1 MKTIVAIAALAA
13 VAFPACAAD
22 RAATLAETGTYRPGA
37 LAVAAIGQ
45 GNWRHAEQLLTDR
58 HRGGASDPARLIN
71 LGKVYW
77 ETGRQD
83 QARALWRRAADLQ
96 PVEVETAGGRT
107 VSTATLARE
116 ALAAY
121 GPGAPV
127 VALRR

>member
-1 MKTIVAIAALAA
+1 MKTPVAFALLAA
-13 VAFPACAAD
+13 VSLSGCVAN
-22 RAATLAETGTYRPGA
+22 RAAPLAETGTYQPGA

-45 GNWRHAEQLLTDR
+45 RDWGHAEQLLTDR
-58 HRGGASDPARLIN
+58 HRGGADDPARMIN

-83 QARALWRRAADLQ
+83 QARALWHRAAEMA
-96 PVEVETAGGRT
+96 PVEVETTGGRT
-107 VSTATLARE
+107 VTTVMLARE